1 MGFDTIEINLVVF
14 TSVYEISF
22 LSNNF
27 VRNVIIQILVLKK
40 SKHKICAEVEWFK
53 IKANIHKP
61 RKQTGA
67 TGSNEAMQ
75 GYTKH

>member
-40 SKHKICAEVEWFK
+40 SKHKICAEVE
-53 IKANIHKP
+53 
-61 RKQTGA
+61 
-67 TGSNEAMQ
+67 
-75 GYTKH
+75 